1 MADVPDALPIPVS
14 LRAPLGAL
22 LRGDTVDWPSAAT
35 AEDAAQVVESIEQ
48 NGIGPLVYARLSDWP
63 IQSRLRE
70 IAIHAAAGEI
80 SRLSD
85 VRAVLAAFETNGIRV
100 LIIKGTGL
108 AYDIY
113 PSPELRP
120 RGDTDLLIAE
130 SDLEN
135 VRTIMLARGYSSPL
149 TSGDTLAIRQQ
160 SFTRGGHVYD
170 VHWDV
175 ANSPVVRD
183 ALPFEELLSR
193 AIAVPRIAPNALA
206 PSHVDALLL
215 ACIHRVAHH
224 HDIERLIW
232 LYDIHLLRETMSA
245 DEHARFWRLVAER
258 RVVAICERSIELA
271 DEWFAPA
278 PHDRARNWL
287 SEDERTRDE
296 PSAAFLDAGRTRGAV
311 LAGDL
316 KSLSWRGRMRRMCE
330 LALPPLG
337 FMRQSFP
344 SAPTAVLPALYVW
357 RGARGVMRLLRKVR
371 SLSSSEG

>member
-1 MADVPDALPIPVS
+1 MADVPDALPVPVS
-14 LRAPLGAL
+14 LRAPLRAL
-22 LRGDTVDWPSAAT
+22 LRGENAHWPSAAT
-35 AEDAAQVVESIEQ
+35 AEDAAQLVESIDQ
-48 NGIGPLVYARLSDWP
+48 NGIGPLVYARLADWP
-63 IQSRLRE
+63 IQSRLRD
-70 IAIHAAAGEI
+70 IAIHAAAGET
-80 SRLSD
+80 SRLVD
-85 VRAVLAAFETNGIRV
+85 IRAVLAAFETNGIRV
-100 LIIKGTGL
+100 LLIKGTGL
-108 AYDIY
+108 AYDLY
-113 PSPELRP
+113 PSAELRP

-130 SDLEN
+130 SDLDK
-135 VRTIMLARGYSSPL
+135 VRTILHGRGYTSPL

-232 LYDIHLLRETMSA
+232 LYDIHLIRETMSA
-245 DEHARFWRLVAER
+245 AEHARFWQLAAER
-258 RVVAICERSIELA
+258 RVVAICERSIDLA

-278 PHDRARNWL
+278 PHDRARDWL
-287 SEDERTRDE
+287 TEDERSRDE
-296 PSAAFLDAGRTRGAV
+296 PSAVFLDAGRTRGAV
-311 LAGDL
+311 LADDL
-316 KSLSWRGRMRRMCE
+316 KALSWRGRMRRMRE
-330 LALPPLG
+330 LALPPIG

-344 SAPTAVLPALYVW
+344 SVPAAALPALYVW
-357 RGARGVMRLLRKVR
+357 RGARGVLRLLRRVR
-371 SLSSSEG
+371 